1 MKAEHTYVDYLAD
14 ILDAMEKAAQFVHGM
29 TLEQF
34 VKDSKT
40 VFAVIRALE
49 VIGEATKNIPQPVRD
64 SHPELPWRDMAGMRD
79 KLVHDYFGVNLVVI
93 WKTVHEDLPNLE
105 PGIRRLLAEAEP

>member
-1 MKAEHTYVDYLAD
+1 
-14 ILDAMEKAAQFVHGM
+14 MEKAAQFVHGM
-29 TLEQF
+29 TFEQF

-40 VFAVIRALE
+40 VL
-49 VIGEATKNIPQPVRD
+49 
-64 SHPELPWRDMAGMRD
+64 
-79 KLVHDYFGVNLVVI
+79 